1 MYLFFVFGVFCNGD
15 KHTHT
20 YIYIYIEGMGGG
32 LEDKSLLL
40 VEQNPLN
47 LEQRIL

>member
-1 MYLFFVFGVFCNGD
+1 MYPFFVFGVFCNGD
-15 KHTHT
+15 KHTH
-20 YIYIYIEGMGGG
+20 IYIEGMGGG

>member
-20 YIYIYIEGMGGG
+20 YIYIEGMAGG